1 VRIALDAM
9 GTDRHPAT
17 EVQGAV
23 EALRELP
30 GDFVIVLVGDRDRIE
45 AELAA
50 LPSVPRDRIEIVH
63 ASDRIDPGEPAATAM
78 RRKPDASIVVG
89 LRLHKEKK
97 VDAFVSAGS
106 TGAVMA
112 ASLFLLRPLPG
123 VDRPTVATVLP
134 TATEAV
140 LLVDGGANVDCKPH
154 HLIQFA
160 RLGSIYV
167 EDVWRRPNPRV
178 GLLNIGEEPEKG
190 DELTVATHGLLRES
204 DLNFIGN
211 IEGRD
216 VIKATCDVLVADGFC
231 GNVLLKF
238 YESIMGFLNQ
248 FMTQTLKEKHIELDL
263 VEVFRSFDWTEYG
276 GAPLLGVNGVSI
288 ICHGGSPP
296 RAIKNAIRVA
306 VQSLESDLV
315 GHLQR
320 AMEAEAGGVAGEGAA
335 RGSESGS
342 AWSRGKTQEGV

>member
-30 GDFVIVLVGDRDRIE
+30 GDFHIVLIGDRDRIE
-45 AELAA
+45 AELSAFPDA
-50 LPSVPRDRIEIVH
+50 PRDRIEIVH
-63 ASDRIDPGEPAATAM
+63 AADRIDPGEPAATAM
-78 RRKPDASIVVG
+78 RRKPDASLVVG

-123 VDRPTVATVLP
+123 VDRPAVATVLP
-134 TATEAV
+134 TRSDPV
-140 LLVDGGANVDCKPH
+140 LRVDAGANVDCKPH
-154 HLIQFA
+154 HLMQFA
-160 RLGSIYV
+160 RLGSLYV
-167 EDVWRRPNPRV
+167 EDVWCRESPRI

-190 DELTVATHGLLRES
+190 DELTVEAHALLRES
-204 DLNFIGN
+204 DLNFVGN

-216 VIKATCDVLVADGFC
+216 VIQATCDVLVSDGFV

-238 YESIMGFLNQ
+238 YESIMGFLHSL
-248 FMTQTLKEKHIELDL
+248 MRTALDEKHIELDL
-263 VEVFRSFDWTEYG
+263 VEVFRSFDYTEYG

-296 RAIKNAIRVA
+296 RAIRNAIRVA
-306 VQSLESDLV
+306 VQAVESDLV
-315 GHLQR
+315 GHMQR
-320 AMEAEAGGVAGEGAA
+320 AMSVESEDDAAGA
-335 RGSESGS
+335 RGGSG
-342 AWSRGKTQEGV
+342 WTRGKTQEGV